1 MCSKDTTLRVKGF
14 ITAPKLGKS
23 GCLPETDTCRSPNPL
38 PCPFPVKPRPADC
51 RACWRQAQRLPA
63 IAASRRARPAGGDR
77 GGGGGAVGCAG
88 GGAARAGSRHHPPTA
103 AVPPPSPRSAVAA
116 LRRRRAPPSPRSAF
130 AALCRRSS
138 PPSQLYAVAALRH
151 PMIVFTLAQEC
162 LVAWAL
168 LHQPLSHSDATQLRG
183 FCSPNQ
189 SIAPTAESW

>member
-23 GCLPETDTCRSPNPL
+23 GCLPERDTCRSPNPL

-51 RACWRQAQRLPA
+51 KACWRQAQRLPA

-88 GGAARAGSRHHPPTA
+88 GHHPPTASATA

-116 LRRRRAPPSPRSAF
+116 LRRRRVLPSPRSA
-130 AALCRRSS
+130 
-138 PPSQLYAVAALRH
+138 VASRVH
-151 PMIVFTLAQEC
+151 
-162 LVAWAL
+162 
-168 LHQPLSHSDATQLRG
+168 
-183 FCSPNQ
+183 CSPGE
-189 SIAPTAESW
+189 SGGVGAAPKATFLVPVSSGAVP